1 MNFLLNRL
9 CPLLLSISLI
19 ACNHSSEKELVKSS
33 LVSVESPE
41 QKNEKLV
48 RTYFDHFNRHDW
60 DKMAAMYSDPAEF
73 RDPSFGKDPV
83 KQTRAEVAKKYG
95 EMGAVF
101 PDMRDEI
108 TAVYASGDKH
118 VTVEFTS
125 RATNPDGS
133 KFELP
138 ICVVFTIDNGLIT
151 KDYTYY
157 DNAGE

>member
-1 MNFLLNRL
+1 MRSR
-9 CPLLLSISLI
+9 LLLLFLCTALLS
-19 ACNHSSEKELVKSS
+19 ACGPAAEKQAPAAVSEA
-33 LVSVESPE
+33 VETPE

-60 DKMAAMYSDPAEF
+60 NKMAAMYSDPAEF

-125 RATNPDGS
+125 RATDPDGS

-138 ICVVFTIDNGLIT
+138 ICVVFTIENGLIT

-157 DNAGE
+157 DNTGE